1 MEQTK
6 TRKEYEEMV
15 ELPEGVSVSYEN
27 KQLIVTGPKGEVK
40 KHFDFPGVDI
50 TPSDGSVKLF
60 SSNYGKRVKKLFATA
75 RTVIKNAA
83 HGVVEPYSYELKVCS
98 SHFPMNVKLSGN
110 TLVIKNLFGEAHP
123 REIIIKDGAEVKLED
138 TVITVESVDK
148 ELAGQVAAD
157 IEQGTQ
163 VKNRDHR
170 IFQDGIYITK
180 KAK

>member
-1 MEQTK
+1 MEQNK
-6 TRKEYEEMV
+6 TSKEYEEKV

-27 KQLIVTGPKGEVK
+27 KLLVVTGPKGEVK
-40 KHFDFPGVDI
+40 KNFDFPGVEF
-50 TPSDGSVKLF
+50 TPSDGSVTLF
-60 SSNYGKRVKKLFATA
+60 TQNYGKRVKKLFATA
-75 RTVIKNAA
+75 RKVLQNAA
-83 HGVVEPYSYELKVCS
+83 HGVVEPYSYELKICS

-123 REIIIKDGAEVKLED
+123 RELIIKEGADVNVQD
-138 TVITVESVDK
+138 AVITVESVDK

-157 IEQGTQ
+157 IEQVTQ